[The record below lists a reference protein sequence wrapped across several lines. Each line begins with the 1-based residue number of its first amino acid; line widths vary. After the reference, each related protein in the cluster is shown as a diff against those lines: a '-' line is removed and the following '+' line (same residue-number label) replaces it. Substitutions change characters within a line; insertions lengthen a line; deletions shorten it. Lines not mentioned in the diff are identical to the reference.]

1 MTIDFTSLGD
11 MTGTVTASA
20 APSRPFIDETGRKR
34 CALSPWLWTSFRLDG
49 RAQSFYGTF
58 GKTRSQ
64 LITDI
69 FERPESVPTVSREEL
84 LRLIDEGSVNL
95 IDARPPE
102 EYVLGHLPC
111 AQNIL
116 LEEIAT
122 RLRQLDPNREE
133 VAYCRG
139 PCCILSEQAIKL
151 LRSRGMSEKRDLEGV
166 PEQSVAGLPCQ

>member
-1 MTIDFTSLGD
+1 MTINFTSLGD

-69 FERPESVPTVSREEL
+69 FERPETVPTVSCEEL
-84 LRLIDEGSVNL
+84 LRMIDEGSVNL
-95 IDARPPE
+95 IHVRPPE
-102 EYVLGHLPC
+102 EYAPGYLPC
-111 AQNIL
+111 AQNIP
-116 LEEIAT
+116 LEGFAT
-122 RLRQLDPNREE
+122 RLRQLDPSPEE

-139 PCCILSEQAIKL
+139 HCCMLSEQAIKL
-151 LRSRGMSEKRDLEGV
+151 LRSRGMSTKRDFGGV
-166 PEQSVAGLPCQ
+166 TEQSIGGLPCQ